1 MLEMT
6 KCVIN
11 DKKIKKGEIMF
22 DELTKQDIENMQ
34 KEIDY
39 RKTVVRAD
47 LHEKIMA
54 AKEFGDF
61 SENSE
66 LHETRRAKGRNES
79 RISYLENMIRTAR
92 IVEHTK
98 NNDKVGLGSV
108 VTVELDG
115 GKVMTYQITT
125 TISQDAQNGKISVKS
140 PFAKAVM
147 GKKVGDR
154 VKVVVSPEFSYFVK
168 IQNIQSA

>member
-1 MLEMT
+1 MY
-6 KCVIN
+6 
-11 DKKIKKGEIMF
+11 

-54 AKEFGDF
+54 AKELGDF

-66 LHETRRAKGRNES
+66 LHETKRAKGRNES
-79 RISYLENMIRTAR
+79 RITYLENMIKTAK
-92 IVEHTK
+92 IVEHSTRS
-98 NNDKVGLGSV
+98 DIVGLGST
-108 VTVELDG
+108 VTVRLDG
-115 GKVMTYQITT
+115 GKEMTYQIVT
-125 TISQDAQNGKISVKS
+125 TISQDAQNGKVSVKS
-140 PFAKAVM
+140 PFAKAIF

-154 VKVVVSPEFSYFVK
+154 AKVVVSPEFSYYVE
-168 IQNIQSA
+168 IVNIKA

>member
-1 MLEMT
+1 
-6 KCVIN
+6 
-11 DKKIKKGEIMF
+11 MF
-22 DELTKQDIENMQ
+22 DELTKKDIEEMQ

-66 LHETRRAKGRNES
+66 LHETKRAKGRNES
-79 RISYLENMIRTAR
+79 RIRYLENMIKTAK
-92 IVEHTK
+92 IVEHTTMV
-98 NNDKVGLGSV
+98 DKVRLGNI
-108 VTVELDG
+108 VTVKQDDG
-115 GKVMTYQITT
+115 REMRYQITT
-125 TISQDAQNGKISVKS
+125 TISQDAQNGKISQKS
-140 PFAKAVM
+140 PFAKAIL

-154 VKVVVSPEFSYFVK
+154 ALVKVNTDFSYFVT
-168 IQNIQSA
+168 IVNIEA

>member
-1 MLEMT
+1 
-6 KCVIN
+6 
-11 DKKIKKGEIMF
+11 MF
-22 DELTKQDIENMQ
+22 DELTKKDIEEMQ

-66 LHETRRAKGRNES
+66 LHETKRAKGRNES
-79 RISYLENMIRTAR
+79 RIRYLENMIKTAK
-92 IVEHTK
+92 IVEHTTMV
-98 NNDKVGLGSV
+98 DKVRLGNI
-108 VTVELDG
+108 VTVKLDDG
-115 GKVMTYQITT
+115 REMRYQITT
-125 TISQDAQNGKISVKS
+125 TISQDAQNGKISQKS
-140 PFAKAVM
+140 PFAKAIL

-154 VKVVVSPEFSYFVK
+154 ALVKVNTDFSYFVT
-168 IQNIQSA
+168 IVNIEA

>member
-1 MLEMT
+1 
-6 KCVIN
+6 
-11 DKKIKKGEIMF
+11 MF

-66 LHETRRAKGRNES
+66 LYETKRAKGRNES

-98 NNDKVGLGSV
+98 NTDKVGLGSV

-140 PFAKAVM
+140 PFAKATVFPQTKMSAAISMAIHFLFRIVIYLLFFSTWGANRLAILM
-147 GKKVGDR
+147 G
-154 VKVVVSPEFSYFVK
+154 PLL
-168 IQNIQSA
+168 

>member
-1 MLEMT
+1 
-6 KCVIN
+6 
-11 DKKIKKGEIMF
+11 MF
-22 DELTKQDIENMQ
+22 DELTKKDIEEMQ

-66 LHETRRAKGRNES
+66 LHETKRAKGRNES
-79 RISYLENMIRTAR
+79 RIRYLENMIKTAK
-92 IVEHTK
+92 IVEHTTMV
-98 NNDKVGLGSV
+98 DKVRLGNI
-108 VTVELDG
+108 VTVKLDDG
-115 GKVMTYQITT
+115 LEMRYQITT
-125 TISQDAQNGKISVKS
+125 TISQDAQNGKISQKS
-140 PFAKAVM
+140 PFAKAIL

-154 VKVVVSPEFSYFVK
+154 ALVKVNTDFSYFVT
-168 IQNIQSA
+168 IVNIEA